1 MALEVLVVDD
11 EADIRE
17 LVSGVLEDEGYRC
30 APRPTAP
37 PPSRRSKS
45 GGLDGAAR
53 RVAAGLAARRA
64 AVAAGDQAARFDH
77 PGAGDLGTR
86 QSRHRGRGGREGAI
100 DFIEKPF
107 EAERL
112 IYLVDRAT
120 ETERLRREN
129 ETLRRQVGQ
138 EDQLHGSSVAINTVR
153 ATLKR
158 VAPTGSRV
166 LISGPPGV
174 GKEIAARMIH
184 QWSPRA
190 KAPFIVLSAA
200 MMSPER
206 VEEELFGSESDGVM
220 RPGLLEHAHGGT
232 LFLDEIADMPL
243 TTQAKILRVL
253 TDQSYHRVGGQRPVK
268 VDVRVLSATS
278 RNLPGRNRRGALPRG
293 PVLSPQRRPGA
304 APAAARAA
312 RGRPRARQPF
322 PRAVR
327 AERRV
332 PPPRISEE
340 AMAAL
345 QAHDWPGN
353 VRQLRNII
361 ERTLILAPG
370 DRVSCIEV
378 DLLPRRDP
386 RQPERGR
393 RRQQR
398 HGDHGQPA
406 ARGPRSFEREY
417 LQDPDPALFR
427 QHLAHRVVHR
437 HGALGP
443 APEAQGPGHRGQ
455 AGGRGVGAGSA
466 MAARSL
472 SLQDHFLNSVRRA
485 KLPVT
490 IFLVKGVKL
499 QGVITWFDA
508 FSLLL
513 RREGASQLVY
523 KHSISTIMPPR
534 AAAGLRRR
542 PSRRRRAPRPRSR
555 TCSSPPPRAT
565 TSA

>member
-11 EADIRE
+11 EADIRD
-17 LVSGVLEDEGYRC
+17 LVSGVLEDEGYTVRT
-30 APRPTAP
+30 AADSTQTLEAVEERRP
-37 PPSRRSKS
+37 SMVLLDVWLQGSK
-45 GGLDGAAR
+45 LDGLQLLQEVKR
-53 RVAAGLAARRA
+53 RDPTIPVLMISGHGNLDT
-64 AVAAGDQAARFDH
+64 AVAAV
-77 PGAGDLGTR
+77 
-86 QSRHRGRGGREGAI
+86 REGAI

-129 ETLRRQVGQ
+129 ETLRLQVGQ
-138 EDQLHGSSVAINTVR
+138 EDQLHGSSIAINTVR

-184 QWSPRA
+184 QWSPRS

-206 VEEELFGSESDGVM
+206 VEEELFGSESEGVM

-253 TDQSYHRVGGQRPVK
+253 TDQSYTRVGGQRPVK

-278 RNLPGRNRRGALPRG
+278 RNLQDEISAGRFREDLFYRLNVVPVKLPALRERREDIPEL
-293 PVLSPQRRPGA
+293 VSHFL
-304 APAAARAA
+304 ARFA
-312 RGRPRARQPF
+312 
-322 PRAVR
+322 
-327 AERRV
+327 AERRMSA
-332 PPPRISEE
+332 PRISEE

-370 DRVSCIEV
+370 DRASCIEV
-378 DLLPRRDP
+378 DLLP
-386 RQPERGR
+386 PEILDNQNAMSGANTAMTIMGSPLRE
-393 RRQQR
+393 
-398 HGDHGQPA
+398 
-406 ARGPRSFEREY
+406 ARESFEREY
-417 LQDPDPALFR
+417 LKIQIRRFSGNISRTASFIGMERSAL
-427 QHLAHRVVHR
+427 HRKLK
-437 HGALGP
+437 ALGIGDKRDG
-443 APEAQGPGHRGQ
+443 E
-455 AGGRGVGAGSA
+455 
-466 MAARSL
+466 
-472 SLQDHFLNSVRRA
+472 
-485 KLPVT
+485 
-490 IFLVKGVKL
+490 
-499 QGVITWFDA
+499 
-508 FSLLL
+508 
-513 RREGASQLVY
+513 E
-523 KHSISTIMPPR
+523 
-534 AAAGLRRR
+534 
-542 PSRRRRAPRPRSR
+542 
-555 TCSSPPPRAT
+555 
-565 TSA
+565 

>member
-17 LVSGVLEDEGYRC
+17 LVSGVLEDEGYAVRT
-30 APRPTAP
+30 AGDSDSTLDAIEERRPSMVLLDVWLQG
-37 PPSRRSKS
+37 SR
-45 GGLDGAAR
+45 LDGLQLLQEIKR
-53 RVAAGLAARRA
+53 RDSTVPVLMISGHGNLDT
-64 AVAAGDQAARFDH
+64 AVAAV
-77 PGAGDLGTR
+77 
-86 QSRHRGRGGREGAI
+86 REGAV

-112 IYLVDRAT
+112 VYLVDRAT
-120 ETERLRREN
+120 ETDRLRREN
-129 ETLRRQVGQ
+129 EALRRKAGDD
-138 EDQLHGSSVAINTVR
+138 DQLHGSSVAINTVR

-206 VEEELFGSESDGVM
+206 VEEELFGTESEGAM

-253 TDQSYHRVGGQRPVK
+253 TDQSYHRVGGQRPVR

-278 RNLPGRNRRGALPRG
+278 RNLQEEINDGRFREDLFYRLNVVPVKLPPLR
-293 PVLSPQRRPGA
+293 
-304 APAAARAA
+304 
-312 RGRPRARQPF
+312 
-322 PRAVR
+322 
-327 AERRV
+327 ERREDIPELV
-332 PPPRISEE
+332 SHFLARFAVERRMAPPRISEE

-370 DRVSCIEV
+370 DRVACIEV
-378 DLLPRRDP
+378 DLLP
-386 RQPERGR
+386 PEILDSHNVMG
-393 RRQQR
+393 
-398 HGDHGQPA
+398 GA
-406 ARGPRSFEREY
+406 ATAMAIMGSPLREARESFEREY
-417 LQDPDPALFR
+417 LRIQIRRFSGNISRTASFIGMERSAL
-427 QHLAHRVVHR
+427 HRKLK
-437 HGALGP
+437 ALGI
-443 APEAQGPGHRGQ
+443 G
-455 AGGRGVGAGSA
+455 
-466 MAARSL
+466 
-472 SLQDHFLNSVRRA
+472 D
-485 KLPVT
+485 K
-490 IFLVKGVKL
+490 
-499 QGVITWFDA
+499 
-508 FSLLL
+508 
-513 RREGASQLVY
+513 REGDE
-523 KHSISTIMPPR
+523 
-534 AAAGLRRR
+534 
-542 PSRRRRAPRPRSR
+542 
-555 TCSSPPPRAT
+555 
-565 TSA
+565 